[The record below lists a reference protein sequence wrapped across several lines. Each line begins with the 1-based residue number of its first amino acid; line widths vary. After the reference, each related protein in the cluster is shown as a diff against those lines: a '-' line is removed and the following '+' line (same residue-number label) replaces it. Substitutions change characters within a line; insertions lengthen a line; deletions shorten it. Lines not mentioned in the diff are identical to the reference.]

1 MSDDHVQ
8 QDFSEPWEVQ
18 PDDPKVNDVDE
29 DDNETEEVDT
39 F

>member
-8 QDFSEPWEVQ
+8 QDFSEPWEIQ
-18 PDDPKVNDVDE
+18 PDDPKVNDIESDE
-29 DDNETEEVDT
+29 EETDT